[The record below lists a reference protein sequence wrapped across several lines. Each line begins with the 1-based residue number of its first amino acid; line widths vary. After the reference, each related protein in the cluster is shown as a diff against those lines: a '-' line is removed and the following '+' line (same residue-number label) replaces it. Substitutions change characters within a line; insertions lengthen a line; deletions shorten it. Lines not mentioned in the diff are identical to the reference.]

1 MKVLQSNERPA
12 LSSLLILLGLV
23 LIGMVVG
30 SILQI
35 LVMLPLT
42 GVNNL
47 SKILTNPED
56 VPNAWLALI
65 LGQGLASFVLFIGV
79 GWLYWQVIERKPM
92 SALNFKQLPKAYIF
106 LFVVIIQVCFLPF
119 NSWLQTINSEMKL
132 PKSMAG
138 LEEFMK
144 NMESQMGEL
153 TGMMTN
159 FSSIWQLFLAIL
171 VIGIIAG
178 VGEELIFRGLVQ
190 RKLWL
195 GTGNIHIAIWGAAF
209 IFSFIHFQFYGF
221 LPRMLLGA
229 LLGYLYFWTG
239 NLWVSIFAHAFN
251 NSFAVVMIYLENH
264 EIISPDLEKME
275 NVPFQA
281 VIISL
286 VLTLVLLFY
295 FRKLV
300 EQV

>member
-42 GVNNL
+42 GVDNL

-92 SALNFKQLPKAYIF
+92 SALNFKLLPPAYIF
-106 LFVVIIQVCFLPF
+106 LFVVIIQVCLLPF

-132 PKSMAG
+132 PKSLAG

-300 EQV
+300 EKE